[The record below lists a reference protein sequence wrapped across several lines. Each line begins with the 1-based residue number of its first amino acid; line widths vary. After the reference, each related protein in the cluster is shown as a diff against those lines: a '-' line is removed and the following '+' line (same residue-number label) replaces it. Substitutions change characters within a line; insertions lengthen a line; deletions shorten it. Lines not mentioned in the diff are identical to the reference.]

1 MSVACVRIYTVVLAL
16 DVFVCAFHVRR
27 CRNSGILELH
37 RLLVLLLM
45 LIIHFIVT
53 VVCSVLK
60 CYVTACRMRCREAK
74 HFPLCVAVSA

>member
-1 MSVACVRIYTVVLAL
+1 MSVACVRIYTVVLAV

-37 RLLVLLLM
+37 RLLVLLV
-45 LIIHFIVT
+45 LILFIVT

-60 CYVTACRMRCREAK
+60 RYATACRMRCRELK
-74 HFPLCVAVSA
+74 HFLLCVAVSA